1 MSPPNTPSPTVS
13 RTVRMGQGAGPQ
25 PNLAGTS
32 IQGIGR
38 TATPPPR
45 QPPNWQT
52 TVTQPPGGQ
61 QGVVDPFITVIR
73 SSSPPILPI
82 TQPIAIPV
90 PTTQPQPPPP
100 QPIAPQPMPPLV
112 PFPQQPPV
120 TTQQQQLPLPIPP
133 VTVASTQP
141 TQPPPGQPPVGGT
154 FGGGEQRLVELPKFN
169 GDIDDPY
176 QWWRSFN
183 EACEANNIS
192 LERRLQIVPT
202 CLKGQAEVWRKT
214 PGLVILTW
222 DGWPGTYEET
232 VSFRKQFFDYFS
244 TTQHQQKWMNELRNR
259 RMKEGET
266 VDAYA
271 GALTELYMKAD
282 PLGQYPESD
291 KLQAFLNGLPS
302 QIRMFTELAVPRGF
316 REAWEQAKKVEST
329 LRKDNPFNNDSLQ
342 HINTLVATQV
352 TQLGQNVNALAM
364 EIREGKVM
372 SNQGNVSTV
381 IKQDIGQG
389 TAQKETN
396 EQNVTIVEKKATY
409 QVNQQ
414 PRRVLLNQ
422 EYYEEQQEP
431 QYYTGYQPPVYYQ
444 NQQPIQNY
452 QQQYLPP
459 QPIQQQP
466 QTDTFGALAT
476 AGGALEEK
484 KAPDKKID
492 AITSKVLIDNRETEV
507 IIDTGSGLS
516 VITKQYLDKLGKRID
531 QESYSQL
538 IDVNGNKTR
547 PLGIAKEILVTLDGK
562 RPINIDMVVLK
573 ADNYNVILGNNW
585 LKQIEATINFKKK
598 ILEAKENGKI
608 IQHPII
614 FEKEPKE
621 VIFEGNE
628 LYEDE
633 VLQEEAAYFVED
645 MGGEWKETPV
655 LTIKGEAD
663 LTHKQEQQLDKFIN
677 EYKDR
682 FAEDLLEL
690 GRIKDYE
697 HHIPTTWR

>member
-1 MSPPNTPSPTVS
+1 TAQKETNEQNVTIVEKKATYQVNVIS

-52 TVTQPPGGQ
+52 TVTQSPGGQ

-120 TTQQQQLPLPIPP
+120 TTQQQQLPLPVPP

-154 FGGGEQRLVELPKFN
+154 FGMDRPNRGGEQRLVELPKFN

-422 EYYEEQQEP
+422 EHYEEQP
-431 QYYTGYQPPVYYQ
+431 QDYAEYQPP
-444 NQQPIQNY
+444 
-452 QQQYLPP
+452 
-459 QPIQQQP
+459 
-466 QTDTFGALAT
+466 
-476 AGGALEEK
+476 
-484 KAPDKKID
+484 
-492 AITSKVLIDNRETEV
+492 
-507 IIDTGSGLS
+507 
-516 VITKQYLDKLGKRID
+516 
-531 QESYSQL
+531 
-538 IDVNGNKTR
+538 
-547 PLGIAKEILVTLDGK
+547 
-562 RPINIDMVVLK
+562 
-573 ADNYNVILGNNW
+573 
-585 LKQIEATINFKKK
+585 K

-633 VLQEEAAYFVED
+633 VLQEEAAYFE
-645 MGGEWKETPV
+645 
-655 LTIKGEAD
+655 
-663 LTHKQEQQLDKFIN
+663 
-677 EYKDR
+677 
-682 FAEDLLEL
+682 
-690 GRIKDYE
+690 
-697 HHIPTTWR
+697 

>member
-61 QGVVDPFITVIR
+61 QGIVDPFITVIR

-154 FGGGEQRLVELPKFN
+154 FG
-169 GDIDDPY
+169 
-176 QWWRSFN
+176 
-183 EACEANNIS
+183 
-192 LERRLQIVPT
+192 
-202 CLKGQAEVWRKT
+202 
-214 PGLVILTW
+214 
-222 DGWPGTYEET
+222 
-232 VSFRKQFFDYFS
+232 
-244 TTQHQQKWMNELRNR
+244 
-259 RMKEGET
+259 
-266 VDAYA
+266 
-271 GALTELYMKAD
+271 
-282 PLGQYPESD
+282 
-291 KLQAFLNGLPS
+291 
-302 QIRMFTELAVPRGF
+302 
-316 REAWEQAKKVEST
+316 
-329 LRKDNPFNNDSLQ
+329 LQ

-409 QVNQQ
+409 QVNGRNYQQRTNNNQQQ

-422 EYYEEQQEP
+422 EYHEEQQEP
-431 QYYTGYQPPVYYQ
+431 QYYTEYQPPVYYQ

-476 AGGALEEK
+476 AVHQL
-484 KAPDKKID
+484 
-492 AITSKVLIDNRETEV
+492 TSKLENLRIVH
-507 IIDTGSGLS
+507 SW
-516 VITKQYLDKLGKRID
+516 KQYL
-531 QESYSQL
+531 E
-538 IDVNGNKTR
+538 
-547 PLGIAKEILVTLDGK
+547 
-562 RPINIDMVVLK
+562 
-573 ADNYNVILGNNW
+573 
-585 LKQIEATINFKKK
+585 
-598 ILEAKENGKI
+598 
-608 IQHPII
+608 
-614 FEKEPKE
+614 
-621 VIFEGNE
+621 
-628 LYEDE
+628 
-633 VLQEEAAYFVED
+633 
-645 MGGEWKETPV
+645 
-655 LTIKGEAD
+655 
-663 LTHKQEQQLDKFIN
+663 
-677 EYKDR
+677 
-682 FAEDLLEL
+682 
-690 GRIKDYE
+690 
-697 HHIPTTWR
+697 

>member
-61 QGVVDPFITVIR
+61 QGIVDPFITVIR

-202 CLKGQAEVWRKT
+202 
-214 PGLVILTW
+214 
-222 DGWPGTYEET
+222 
-232 VSFRKQFFDYFS
+232 S
-244 TTQHQQKWMNELRNR
+244 
-259 RMKEGET
+259 
-266 VDAYA
+266 
-271 GALTELYMKAD
+271 LTELYMKAD

-422 EYYEEQQEP
+422 EYHEEQQEP
-431 QYYTGYQPPVYYQ
+431 QYYTEYQPPVYYQ

-476 AGGALEEK
+476 AELDYAL
-484 KAPDKKID
+484 
-492 AITSKVLIDNRETEV
+492 
-507 IIDTGSGLS
+507 
-516 VITKQYLDKLGKRID
+516 
-531 QESYSQL
+531 
-538 IDVNGNKTR
+538 
-547 PLGIAKEILVTLDGK
+547 
-562 RPINIDMVVLK
+562 
-573 ADNYNVILGNNW
+573 
-585 LKQIEATINFKKK
+585 
-598 ILEAKENGKI
+598 
-608 IQHPII
+608 
-614 FEKEPKE
+614 
-621 VIFEGNE
+621 
-628 LYEDE
+628 
-633 VLQEEAAYFVED
+633 
-645 MGGEWKETPV
+645 
-655 LTIKGEAD
+655 
-663 LTHKQEQQLDKFIN
+663 
-677 EYKDR
+677 
-682 FAEDLLEL
+682 FA
-690 GRIKDYE
+690 
-697 HHIPTTWR
+697 